1 MVWFLGACAAAVL
14 GLAAVAGSGRLGS
27 LPPVVHDTPVL
38 DLPPG
43 PLTGADVRSIRFAG
57 GVRGYAPA
65 QVDEV
70 LGRLAAQLDATT
82 WLDDAL
88 PPDATP
94 PPVALPDAPGE
105 ASEPAADGVG
115 RTDGDGLR

>member
-43 PLTGADVRSIRFAG
+43 PLTGTDVRSIRFAG
-57 GVRGYAPA
+57 GARGYAPA

-70 LGRLAAQLDATT
+70 LGRLAAQLDA
-82 WLDDAL
+82 AL
-88 PPDATP
+88 PPDAP
-94 PPVALPDAPGE
+94 SWPDAALPDAALPDALGE
-105 ASEPAADGVG
+105 APTPAADEVG
-115 RTDGDGLR
+115 RTDGEGLR